1 MHNRCALLAW
11 MLAVALP
18 FHAYASL
25 GSYIRAGLA
34 YSDAN
39 TTASTTTSEEPS
51 RRPTFAG
58 FRPKND
64 TNDFAALSKC
74 AASWS
79 SYNAFTS
86 TDVTYPLTTSTS
98 IQHPHTHLTQ
108 GTGAVYTTRDGIP
121 VASGSFQPTK
131 VIKSQITITSSTTE
145 YAPSTQH
152 PASFNATPSCPSIKP
167 KKCSSLYSA
176 YLSSLGL
183 PSNASIPAITPAPT
197 NSPPCPQYY
206 FRPSSS
212 CSYYQ
217 DNVDSSCYISG
228 QSVQV
233 FYFPPN
239 TANGSDVPTSI
250 TSAVVQEYAP
260 GITFTSPSIY
270 LSFDYL
276 SGQRLLP
283 ASQSTCVTCG
293 PEYEG
298 CETYGVGGGNALE
311 YQGTSI
317 AGTLLTLAP
326 EDVSTLLVSYG
337 PAAATSAAN
346 AIASGGADYANAIGN
361 VIGVL
366 DVMPQRL
373 DLNALVH
380 PAPTDYYLRPEG
392 APGCSLL
399 YPQPE
404 CGTIFEGR
412 HRPILSVPSQV
423 SILQG
428 EWATCN
434 PAIYGVYDPPV
445 ALTKTSVLQGPEYP
459 GRPST
464 EHDSGNGG
472 HQQTSYEAA
481 SANRPTPPT
490 PHMTDSGPQPT
501 QDVHQSSPSDDAQGG
516 DPYTFH
522 PPHIEHSALSLAVPG
537 PPYHTI
543 ANPEKPTQE
552 SEVDDDGQDGSQ
564 PTATNP
570 PDASADQPEQG
581 TKITESGRTFTL
593 SREGP
598 DAACINGAT
607 VTRDGSAATVAGQ
620 TISANSD
627 FVAVGTRRIS
637 WDALGRAAVV
647 QQTATLTEGDSEV
660 PVVQVS
666 TASGVYVVGSSVRLT
681 VGGAA
686 TVLGSATLSAVSD
699 GVVRDGSTIT
709 LGSSTDAIST
719 SDDDGSGDTTRT
731 SQPITTALGSSAQST
746 TASGRSTAGQA
757 EASATTTSGSGSA
770 MRYSPTGR
778 RSHGSYISMY
788 IVSEI
793 QSQEGKVALG
803 QTQKGLLPESHS
815 LSF

>member
-1 MHNRCALLAW
+1 MARNYCSLAF

-25 GSYIRAGLA
+25 GTYIRAGLA

-39 TTASTTTSEEPS
+39 ITKLTTTSKEPFVQ
-51 RRPTFAG
+51 PTSTG
-58 FRPKND
+58 FRPTND

-79 SYNAFTS
+79 SYDAFTS
-86 TDVTYPLTTSTS
+86 TDVTYLLTTSTS
-98 IQHPHTHLTQ
+98 IQHTHTHLTQ

-121 VASGSFQPTK
+121 VASGYFRPTK
-131 VIKSQITITSSTTE
+131 VVKSQIVITSSTTE
-145 YAPSTQH
+145 NVASTQH
-152 PASFNATPSCPSIKP
+152 PTSFNATPSCPSIRP

-197 NSPPCPQYY
+197 NSPSCPRYY

-217 DNVDSSCYISG
+217 DDVDSSCYISG
-228 QSVQV
+228 QSVKV
-233 FYFPPN
+233 FYFPPQ

-250 TSAVVQEYAP
+250 TSPVVQEYAP

-276 SGQRLLP
+276 SGHRLLP
-283 ASQSTCVTCG
+283 ATQSTCVTCG

-298 CETYGVGGGNALE
+298 CMTYGVGGGNALE

-317 AGTLLTLAP
+317 AGALLTLAP
-326 EDVSTLLVSYG
+326 QDVSTLLVSYG

-346 AIASGGADYANAIGN
+346 AIASGGADYANAIMN
-361 VIGVL
+361 VVGAL

-373 DLNALVH
+373 DLDALVH

-392 APGCSLL
+392 APGCSLS

-404 CGTIFEGR
+404 CETIFEGR

-445 ALTKTSVLQGPEYP
+445 ALTKTSVLEGPEYP
-459 GRPST
+459 GRQST
-464 EHDSGNGG
+464 EHDSGNGE

-481 SANRPTPPT
+481 SANRPAAPT
-490 PHMTDSGPQPT
+490 PHMTGSGPQPT
-501 QDVHQSSPSDDAQGG
+501 QDGYHSSPTDDGQDS

-522 PPHIEHSALSLAVPG
+522 PPQIEHTAASLALPG
-537 PPYHTI
+537 PPNHTI
-543 ANPEKPTQE
+543 ANPEKPTPK
-552 SEVDDDGQDGSQ
+552 SEGDDSQAGSS
-564 PTATNP
+564 
-570 PDASADQPEQG
+570 PDVSADPDQG
-581 TKITESGRTFTL
+581 TQITESGKTFTI
-593 SREGP
+593 SREGV
-598 DAACINGAT
+598 DKACINGAT
-607 VTRDGSAATVAGQ
+607 ITRDAPATTVDGQ
-620 TISANSD
+620 TVSANKD

-637 WDALGRAAVV
+637 WDALGRAATATAAGEGA
-647 QQTATLTEGDSEV
+647 QQTATLTDGNREV
-660 PVVQVS
+660 PVVQDS
-666 TASGVYVVGSSVRLT
+666 TATGIYVVGGSISLT

-686 TVLGSATLSAVSD
+686 QVLGSETLSAGSD

-709 LGSSTDAIST
+709 VDGATETVST
-719 SDDDGSGDTTRT
+719 SHDGKSVDTTRT
-731 SQPITTALGSSAQST
+731 SQATTAPGSSIQSI
-746 TASGRSTAGQA
+746 TATPGSSTAGQA
-757 EASATTTSGSGSA
+757 EASGTTTSGSGRTV
-770 MRYSPTGR
+770 RYSPTAFA
-778 RSHGSYISMY
+778 
-788 IVSEI
+788 
-793 QSQEGKVALG
+793 KFALSVLTG
-803 QTQKGLLPESHS
+803 IAVGNFIIP
-815 LSF
+815 

>member
-1 MHNRCALLAW
+1 MHNYCTLAF

-39 TTASTTTSEEPS
+39 TTELLTTPKEPS
-51 RRPTFAG
+51 VQPTSTG
-58 FRPKND
+58 FRPNND

-79 SYNAFTS
+79 SYDAFTS
-86 TDVTYPLTTSTS
+86 TDLTYPLTTSTS
-98 IQHPHTHLTQ
+98 IQHTHTRLTQ

-121 VASGSFQPTK
+121 VASGSFRPTK
-131 VIKSQITITSSTTE
+131 VVKSQIVITSSTIE
-145 YAPSTQH
+145 YITSTQH

-206 FRPSSS
+206 FRPNSS

-217 DNVDSSCYISG
+217 DDVDSSCYISG
-228 QSVQV
+228 QSVKV
-233 FYFPPN
+233 FYFPPQ

-250 TSAVVQEYAP
+250 TSPVVQEYAP

-283 ASQSTCVTCG
+283 ATQSTCVTCG

-298 CETYGVGGGNALE
+298 CVTYGVGGGNALE

-317 AGTLLTLAP
+317 AGALLTLAP

-346 AIASGGADYANAIGN
+346 AIASGGADYANAIMN
-361 VIGVL
+361 VVGAL

-392 APGCSLL
+392 APGCSLS

-404 CGTIFEGR
+404 CGTIFEGH

-445 ALTKTSVLQGPEYP
+445 ALTKTSILEGPEYP

-472 HQQTSYEAA
+472 QTQTSYEAA

-490 PHMTDSGPQPT
+490 PQMTDSGPQPT
-501 QDVHQSSPSDDAQGG
+501 QNGHHSSPPDDGQTD

-522 PPHIEHSALSLAVPG
+522 PPHIEHTAASLAVPG

-543 ANPEKPTQE
+543 ANPERPTPN
-552 SEVDDDGQDGSQ
+552 SEGDDSQ
-564 PTATNP
+564 ADPS
-570 PDASADQPEQG
+570 PDPSAVPDQG
-581 TKITESGRTFTL
+581 TQITESGKPFTI
-593 SREGP
+593 SRQGP
-598 DAACINGAT
+598 DKACINGAT
-607 VTRDGSAATVAGQ
+607 ITRGAPATTVDGQ
-620 TISANSD
+620 TVSANED

-637 WDALGRAAVV
+637 WDALGRVA
-647 QQTATLTEGDSEV
+647 TATLTDGNSEV
-660 PVVQVS
+660 PIVQDS
-666 TASGVYVVGSSVRLT
+666 TATGVYVVGGSISLT

-686 TVLGSATLSAVSD
+686 QVLESETLSAVSD

-709 LGSSTDAIST
+709 LGGATETVSP
-719 SDDDGSGDTTRT
+719 SDGGKSRDTTRT
-731 SQPITTALGSSAQST
+731 SQATTALGGSTQSV
-746 TASGRSTAGQA
+746 TASTGRSTAGQA
-757 EASATTTSGSGSA
+757 EASGTTTSGSGRAVRFPSIA
-770 MRYSPTGR
+770 YAKAALVVSTGLAI
-778 RSHGSYISMY
+778 GNFI
-788 IVSEI
+788 I
-793 QSQEGKVALG
+793 
-803 QTQKGLLPESHS
+803 P
-815 LSF
+815 

>member
-1 MHNRCALLAW
+1 MIGLS
-11 MLAVALP
+11 ALP

-34 YSDAN
+34 YSDVN
-39 TTASTTTSEEPS
+39 TTTSTTTSTLEEPS
-51 RRPTFAG
+51 RSPTFAG

-98 IQHPHTHLTQ
+98 IQHTHTHLTQ

-131 VIKSQITITSSTTE
+131 VIKSQIIITSSTTE
-145 YAPSTQH
+145 HAASTQH

-239 TANGSDVPTSI
+239 TVNGSDAPTSI
-250 TSAVVQEYAP
+250 TSPVVQEYAP

-298 CETYGVGGGNALE
+298 CETYGVGGGNALQ

-317 AGTLLTLAP
+317 AGALLTLAP

-361 VIGVL
+361 VVGVL

-464 EHDSGNGG
+464 EHDGGNGG

-481 SANRPTPPT
+481 SANRPRPPT
-490 PHMTDSGPQPT
+490 PQITDSGPRPT
-501 QDVHQSSPSDDAQGG
+501 QDVHQSSPPDDGQGG

-522 PPHIEHSALSLAVPG
+522 PPRIEHSALSLAIPG

-543 ANPEKPTQE
+543 PNPERSTQE
-552 SEVDDDGQDGSQ
+552 SEVDDGQDGSR
-564 PTATNP
+564 PTATNS
-570 PDASADQPEQG
+570 PDASADPGQQPEQG
-581 TKITESGRTFTL
+581 TMITEAGKTFTL
-593 SREGP
+593 SRGGP

-607 VTRDGSAATVAGQ
+607 ITRNGPATTVDGQS
-620 TISANSD
+620 ISANSD
-627 FVAVGTRRIS
+627 FVAVGTQRIS

-647 QQTATLTEGDSEV
+647 QQTATLTDGTREV
-660 PVVQVS
+660 PVVQDS
-666 TASGVYVVGSSVRLT
+666 TATGVYVVGGSVHLT

-686 TVLGSATLSAVSD
+686 TVLGSETLSAVSD

-709 LGSSTDAIST
+709 LDAATTDTAST
-719 SDDDGSGDTTRT
+719 SDNDGSGDMTKS
-731 SQPITTALGSSAQST
+731 SQPTSTALGSSTHSI
-746 TASGRSTAGQA
+746 TAPGRSTAGQGQ
-757 EASATTTSGSGSA
+757 ASGTATSGSGSA
-770 MRYSPTGR
+770 TLYSPTT
-778 RSHGSYISMY
+778 YA
-788 IVSEI
+788 
-793 QSQEGKVALG
+793 KAALG
-803 QTQKGLLPESHS
+803 ILTGIAIGNLIIP
-815 LSF
+815 

>member
-1 MHNRCALLAW
+1 MHNYCALLAL

-18 FHAYASL
+18 FQAYASL

-34 YSDAN
+34 YPDAN
-39 TTASTTTSEEPS
+39 TTALTTTSEKPS
-51 RRPTFAG
+51 RSPTFAG

-64 TNDFAALSKC
+64 TNDDFAALSKC

-79 SYNAFTS
+79 SYKAFTS
-86 TDVTYPLTTSTS
+86 SDVTYIDTTSTS
-98 IQHPHTHLTQ
+98 IQHTHTHLTQ

-121 VASGSFQPTK
+121 VASGSFRPTK
-131 VIKSQITITSSTTE
+131 VVKSQIVITSSTTE
-145 YAPSTQH
+145 NAPSTQH
-152 PASFNATPSCPSIKP
+152 PASFDATPSCPSIKP

-217 DNVDSSCYISG
+217 DNVDNSCYISG

-233 FYFPPN
+233 FYFPPK

-283 ASQSTCVTCG
+283 ASQSICVTCG

-298 CETYGVGGGNALE
+298 CETYGVGGGNALK

-317 AGTLLTLAP
+317 AGALLTLAP
-326 EDVSTLLVSYG
+326 EHVSTLLVSYG

-361 VIGVL
+361 VVGVL

-434 PAIYGVYDPPV
+434 PAIYGVYDPSV

-464 EHDSGNGG
+464 EQDSGNGG

-501 QDVHQSSPSDDAQGG
+501 QDGHQSSPSDDGQGG

-522 PPHIEHSALSLAVPG
+522 PPRIEHSAPSLALPG

-552 SEVDDDGQDGSQ
+552 SEVDDDQDGAQ
-564 PTATNP
+564 PTATNS
-570 PDASADQPEQG
+570 PDASADSAQQPEQG

-593 SREGP
+593 SRQGP

-607 VTRDGSAATVAGQ
+607 VTRDGSPTTVDGQ
-620 TISANSD
+620 TISANAD
-627 FVAVGTRRIS
+627 FVAIGTRKVS

-647 QQTATLTEGDSEV
+647 QQTATLTEGESEV
-660 PVVQVS
+660 PVVQES
-666 TASGVYVVGSSVRLT
+666 TATGVYVVGGSVHLT

-686 TVLGSATLSAVSD
+686 TVLGSETLSAVSD
-699 GVVRDGSTIT
+699 GLVRDGSTIT
-709 LGSSTDAIST
+709 LDVSTDAIST
-719 SDDDGSGDTTRT
+719 LDDDGSGDMTRT
-731 SQPITTALGSSAQST
+731 SQSTATAALGSASRSI
-746 TASGRSTAGQA
+746 TAPGRSTAGQA
-757 EASATTTSGSGSA
+757 EASATTTSGSGSVV
-770 MRYSPTGR
+770 RYSPPVYAKAALAVLLGAMI
-778 RSHGSYISMY
+778 GNF
-788 IVSEI
+788 IV
-793 QSQEGKVALG
+793 
-803 QTQKGLLPESHS
+803 P
-815 LSF
+815 

>member
-1 MHNRCALLAW
+1 MHNYCALLAL
-11 MLAVALP
+11 MLAVVLP

-25 GSYIRAGLA
+25 GSYIRACLA

-39 TTASTTTSEEPS
+39 TTGLTTTSEKPS
-51 RRPTFAG
+51 RSPTFAG
-58 FRPKND
+58 SRPKND
-64 TNDFAALSKC
+64 TNDYDALSKC

-86 TDVTYPLTTSTS
+86 SDVTYLDTTSTS
-98 IQHPHTHLTQ
+98 IQHTHTRLTQ

-121 VASGSFQPTK
+121 VASGSFRPTK
-131 VIKSQITITSSTTE
+131 VVKSQIVITSSTTE
-145 YAPSTQH
+145 NVPSTQH

-176 YLSSLGL
+176 YLDSLGL
-183 PSNASIPAITPAPT
+183 PSNASIPAITPAPS

-212 CSYYQ
+212 CSYYR
-217 DNVDSSCYISG
+217 DDVDSSCYISG

-233 FYFPPN
+233 FYFPPK
-239 TANGSDVPTSI
+239 TANGSDVPASI

-276 SGQRLLP
+276 SGERLLP
-283 ASQSTCVTCG
+283 ASHSICVTCG

-298 CETYGVGGGNALE
+298 CESYAVGGGNARE

-317 AGTLLTLAP
+317 AGALLTLAP

-428 EWATCN
+428 DWATCN

-464 EHDSGNGG
+464 EHDGGNGE

-501 QDVHQSSPSDDAQGG
+501 QDGHQPSLSDDGQGG

-522 PPHIEHSALSLAVPG
+522 PPHIEQSALSLAVPG

-543 ANPEKPTQE
+543 PNPEKPTAE
-552 SEVDDDGQDGSQ
+552 SEVDDDGQDDSR
-564 PTATNP
+564 PTAAATNS
-570 PDASADQPEQG
+570 PDASSPSPSSADPVQHPSEQG
-581 TKITESGRTFTL
+581 TKITASGTTFTL
-593 SREGP
+593 SRQGP

-607 VTRDGSAATVAGQ
+607 VTRDGSAATVDGQ
-620 TISANSD
+620 TVSANAD

-637 WDALGRAAVV
+637 WDALGRGV
-647 QQTATLTEGDSEV
+647 QPQTATLTEGTSEI
-660 PVVQVS
+660 PVVQDS
-666 TASGVYVVGSSVRLT
+666 TATGVYVVGGSIHLT

-686 TVLGSATLSAVSD
+686 TVLDSETLSAVSD
-699 GVVRDGSTIT
+699 GIVRGASTVT
-709 LGSSTDAIST
+709 LDAASTDAIST
-719 SDDDGSGDTTRT
+719 SDEDGSGDTTRS
-731 SQPITTALGSSAQST
+731 SQPTSPALGSPSQSV

-770 MRYSPTGR
+770 VRFSTTTHAKTAFLMVIGIAI
-778 RSHGSYISMY
+778 GNF
-788 IVSEI
+788 IV
-793 QSQEGKVALG
+793 
-803 QTQKGLLPESHS
+803 P
-815 LSF
+815 

>member
-1 MHNRCALLAW
+1 MIAHNYCTLAF
-11 MLAVALP
+11 MLAIALP

-34 YSDAN
+34 YSDTN
-39 TTASTTTSEEPS
+39 TTELTTTSKEPS
-51 RRPTFAG
+51 VQPTSTG
-58 FRPKND
+58 FRPNND

-86 TDVTYPLTTSTS
+86 TDVTYLLTTSTS
-98 IQHPHTHLTQ
+98 TQHTHTRLTQ

-121 VASGSFQPTK
+121 VASGSFRPTK
-131 VIKSQITITSSTTE
+131 VVKSQIDITSSTTE
-145 YAPSTQH
+145 YMTSTQH

-206 FRPSSS
+206 FRPSTS

-217 DNVDSSCYISG
+217 DDVDSSCYISG
-228 QSVQV
+228 QSVKV
-233 FYFPPN
+233 FYFPPQ

-250 TSAVVQEYAP
+250 TSPVVQEYAP
-260 GITFTSPSIY
+260 GTTFTSPSIY

-283 ASQSTCVTCG
+283 ATQSTCVTCG
-293 PEYEG
+293 PEYGG
-298 CETYGVGGGNALE
+298 CVTYGLGGGNALE

-317 AGTLLTLAP
+317 AGALLTLAP

-346 AIASGGADYANAIGN
+346 AIASGGADYANAIMN
-361 VIGVL
+361 VVGAL

-392 APGCSLL
+392 APGCSLS

-459 GRPST
+459 GRHST
-464 EHDSGNGG
+464 EHDSGNDG
-472 HQQTSYEAA
+472 QQPTSYEAA
-481 SANRPTPPT
+481 SANRPAPPT
-490 PHMTDSGPQPT
+490 PHITDSGPQST
-501 QDVHQSSPSDDAQGG
+501 QEAPHSSPADDGQGG

-522 PPHIEHSALSLAVPG
+522 PPHIEHTAASLAVPG

-543 ANPEKPTQE
+543 ANPEKPTPNT
-552 SEVDDDGQDGSQ
+552 EVDDGQANS
-564 PTATNP
+564 PPANSNS
-570 PDASADQPEQG
+570 PDASADPAQG
-581 TKITESGRTFTL
+581 TKITESGKAFTI
-593 SREGP
+593 SREGT
-598 DAACINGAT
+598 DKACINGAT
-607 VTRDGSAATVAGQ
+607 VTRNGAATTVDGQ
-620 TISANSD
+620 TISANAD

-637 WDALGRAAVV
+637 WDALGRAAAAAEA
-647 QQTATLTEGDSEV
+647 QQTATLTQGNTKV
-660 PVVQVS
+660 PVVQDS
-666 TASGVYVVGSSVRLT
+666 TTSGVYVVGGSVHLT

-686 TVLGSATLSAVSD
+686 QVLGSETLSAVSD
-699 GVVRDGSTIT
+699 GVAQDGSTIT
-709 LGSSTDAIST
+709 LGAAPSVGSS
-719 SDDDGSGDTTRT
+719 SDDDESRHTTRS
-731 SQPITTALGSSAQST
+731 SQPTTTTAPGRSTQSMTAAPGS
-746 TASGRSTAGQA
+746 STAGQA
-757 EASATTTSGSGSA
+757 EVSGTTTSGSGSA
-770 MRYSPTGR
+770 VRFSSTLYAEAALFVLVGIAI
-778 RSHGSYISMY
+778 GNL
-788 IVSEI
+788 IV
-793 QSQEGKVALG
+793 
-803 QTQKGLLPESHS
+803 P
-815 LSF
+815 

>member
-1 MHNRCALLAW
+1 MIMHNYCTLAF

-39 TTASTTTSEEPS
+39 TTELLTTPKEPS
-51 RRPTFAG
+51 VQPTSTG
-58 FRPKND
+58 FRPNND

-79 SYNAFTS
+79 SYDAFTS
-86 TDVTYPLTTSTS
+86 TDLTYPLTTSTS
-98 IQHPHTHLTQ
+98 IQHTHTRLTQ

-121 VASGSFQPTK
+121 VASGSFRPTK
-131 VIKSQITITSSTTE
+131 VVKSQIVITSSTTE
-145 YAPSTQH
+145 YITSTQH

-217 DNVDSSCYISG
+217 DDVDSSCYISG
-228 QSVQV
+228 QSVKV
-233 FYFPPN
+233 FYFPPQ

-250 TSAVVQEYAP
+250 TSPVVQEYAP

-283 ASQSTCVTCG
+283 ATQSTCVTCG

-298 CETYGVGGGNALE
+298 CVTYGVGGGNALE

-317 AGTLLTLAP
+317 AGALLTLAP

-346 AIASGGADYANAIGN
+346 AIASGGADYANAIMN
-361 VIGVL
+361 VVGAL

-392 APGCSLL
+392 APGCSLS

-404 CGTIFEGR
+404 CGTIFEGH

-445 ALTKTSVLQGPEYP
+445 ALTKTSILEGPEYP

-472 HQQTSYEAA
+472 QTQTSYEAA

-490 PHMTDSGPQPT
+490 PQMTDSGPQPT
-501 QDVHQSSPSDDAQGG
+501 QNGHHSSHADDGQTD

-522 PPHIEHSALSLAVPG
+522 PPHIEHTAASLAVPG

-543 ANPEKPTQE
+543 ANPENPTPT
-552 SEVDDDGQDGSQ
+552 SEADDSQ
-564 PTATNP
+564 ADPS
-570 PDASADQPEQG
+570 PDPSAVPDQG
-581 TKITESGRTFTL
+581 TQITESGKPFTI
-593 SREGP
+593 SREGA
-598 DAACINGAT
+598 DRACVNGAT
-607 VTRDGSAATVAGQ
+607 ITRGSPATNVDGQ
-620 TISANSD
+620 TVSANKD

-637 WDALGRAAVV
+637 WDALGRAA
-647 QQTATLTEGDSEV
+647 TATLTDGNREV
-660 PVVQVS
+660 PVVQDS
-666 TASGVYVVGSSVRLT
+666 TATGVYVVGGSISLT
-681 VGGAA
+681 VGGAGQ
-686 TVLGSATLSAVSD
+686 VLGSATLSAISE

-709 LGSSTDAIST
+709 LGGATETVSP
-719 SDDDGSGDTTRT
+719 SDGGKSGDTTKT
-731 SQPITTALGSSAQST
+731 SQATTAPGGSTQSV
-746 TASGRSTAGQA
+746 TAATGRSTAGRA
-757 EASATTTSGSGSA
+757 EASGTTTSGSGRAVRFPSIA
-770 MRYSPTGR
+770 YAKAALVVFTGLAI
-778 RSHGSYISMY
+778 GNFI
-788 IVSEI
+788 I
-793 QSQEGKVALG
+793 
-803 QTQKGLLPESHS
+803 P
-815 LSF
+815 

>member
-1 MHNRCALLAW
+1 MIMHNYCTLAF

-39 TTASTTTSEEPS
+39 TTELKTTSKEPS
-51 RRPTFAG
+51 VQPTATG
-58 FRPKND
+58 FRPNND

-79 SYNAFTS
+79 SYDAFTS
-86 TDVTYPLTTSTS
+86 TDLTYVLTISTST
-98 IQHPHTHLTQ
+98 QLTKKHLTQ

-121 VASGSFQPTK
+121 VASGSFRPTK
-131 VIKSQITITSSTTE
+131 VVMSQIVITSSTTE
-145 YAPSTQH
+145 YVTSTQH
-152 PASFNATPSCPSIKP
+152 PANFNATPSCPSIKP

-217 DNVDSSCYISG
+217 DDVDSSCYISG
-228 QSVQV
+228 QSVKV
-233 FYFPPN
+233 FYFPPQ

-250 TSAVVQEYAP
+250 TFPVVQEYAP

-283 ASQSTCVTCG
+283 ATQSTCVTCG

-298 CETYGVGGGNALE
+298 CVTYGVGGGNALE

-317 AGTLLTLAP
+317 AGALLTLAP

-346 AIASGGADYANAIGN
+346 AIASGGADYANAIMN
-361 VIGVL
+361 VVGAL

-392 APGCSLL
+392 APGCSLS

-404 CGTIFEGR
+404 CGTIFEGH

-445 ALTKTSVLQGPEYP
+445 ALTKTSVLEGPEYP

-501 QDVHQSSPSDDAQGG
+501 QDGHHSSPADDGQDS

-522 PPHIEHSALSLAVPG
+522 PPHIEHTAASLAVPG

-543 ANPEKPTQE
+543 ANPEKPTPAGE
-552 SEVDDDGQDGSQ
+552 ADDSRADPS
-564 PTATNP
+564 PA
-570 PDASADQPEQG
+570 ASADPNHG
-581 TKITESGRTFTL
+581 TQITESGKTFTI
-593 SREGP
+593 SREGA
-598 DAACINGAT
+598 DKACINGAT
-607 VTRDGSAATVAGQ
+607 ITRDAPATTVDGQ
-620 TISANSD
+620 TVSADKD
-627 FVAVGTRRIS
+627 FVAVGSRRIS
-637 WDALGRAAVV
+637 WDALGRAATATATAAGV
-647 QQTATLTEGDSEV
+647 QQTATLTDGNSEV
-660 PVVQVS
+660 PVVQES
-666 TASGVYVVGSSVRLT
+666 TATGVYVVGGSISLT

-686 TVLGSATLSAVSD
+686 QALESKTLSAVSE

-709 LGSSTDAIST
+709 VGGATETAST
-719 SDDDGSGDTTRT
+719 SDDGKSGDTIRT
-731 SQPITTALGSSAQST
+731 SQATTAPGGSTQSI
-746 TASGRSTAGQA
+746 TAATGSSTAGQA
-757 EASATTTSGSGSA
+757 EASGTTTSGSGRA
-770 MRYSPTGR
+770 VQYSPAAFAKIALSVLTGITI
-778 RSHGSYISMY
+778 GNFI
-788 IVSEI
+788 I
-793 QSQEGKVALG
+793 
-803 QTQKGLLPESHS
+803 P
-815 LSF
+815 